1 MVHNVKLDRIDL
13 EILRLLQDDGRIT
26 NVELAA
32 GVGIS
37 APPCLRRVRALEAA
51 GLINGYH
58 AALDGKGLGF
68 AVEVFAMVGL
78 DSQHEDDL
86 AQFEAAM
93 NAHPIVREC
102 YMLNGEVDFIL
113 KCVARNLEEFQTF
126 LTSHLTP
133 APHVASVKTSFVI
146 RQAKGAPGYPTE
158 LLNVDT
164 KSAVQGG

>member
-1 MVHNVKLDRIDL
+1 MAGNVKLDHIDL
-13 EILRLLQDDGRIT
+13 KILRLLQDDGRMT
-26 NVELAA
+26 NVDLASR
-32 GVGIS
+32 VGIS

-51 GLINGYH
+51 GLIGGYY
-58 AALDGKGLGF
+58 AALNGKGLGF

-86 AQFEAAM
+86 ARFEAAM

-113 KCVARNLEEFQTF
+113 KCVARDLEEFQTF

-146 RQAKGAPGYPTE
+146 RQAKNEPGYPTE
-158 LLNVDT
+158 LLTADV
-164 KSAVQGG
+164 APAGQGD